1 MSDQLMGAHS
11 AEENQRR
18 LNLKRSADAWVTHA
32 QKFDDARRV
41 LLHETAIAAV
51 AFLACVLAAA
61 VISEAVRPPFPA
73 AVPMM
78 DWPPGSI

>member
-1 MSDQLMGAHS
+1 MRDRWRQNGLSCWQHGCMAK
-11 AEENQRR
+11 
-18 LNLKRSADAWVTHA
+18 KRSADAWVTHA
-32 QKFDDARRV
+32 QKFDHARRV

>member
-1 MSDQLMGAHS
+1 
-11 AEENQRR
+11 
-18 LNLKRSADAWVTHA
+18 
-32 QKFDDARRV
+32 
-41 LLHETAIAAV
+41 LLHETAIAAG